1 MSDLTGI
8 SYLTIITAALLPAL
22 AYYAS
27 LFTSVVFEARRL
39 GVEVGSENLDDPA
52 LRVSS
57 QDYVN
62 LVMVVVPVGVVIT
75 SLLQGLSAAGAGI
88 FAAEIF

>member
-1 MSDLTGI
+1 MPPIVGAAAFVMSDLTGI

-39 GVEVGSENLDDPA
+39 GVEVGGENLET
-52 LRVSS
+52 RH
-57 QDYVN
+57 
-62 LVMVVVPVGVVIT
+62 
-75 SLLQGLSAAGAGI
+75 
-88 FAAEIF
+88 